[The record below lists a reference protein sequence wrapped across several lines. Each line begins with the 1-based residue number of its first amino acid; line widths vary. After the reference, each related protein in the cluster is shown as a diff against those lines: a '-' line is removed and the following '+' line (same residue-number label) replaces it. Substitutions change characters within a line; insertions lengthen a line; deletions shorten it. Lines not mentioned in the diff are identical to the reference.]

1 MIEAARNLADIP
13 DANSTEFDPAT
24 AHPVISTMAEQLDIV
39 AGEGDMGGTMRLGMY
54 PAKLAEGSIVREVY
68 DGKEYVEE
76 RHRHRYEVNNAYRA
90 ELEKKAGLLFS
101 GTSPDGKLVEYV
113 EYPRDVHPY
122 LVATQAHPELRSRP
136 DPSAPAV
143 RRPGEGGGRAARSP
157 RGRLRSNTP
166 VVRWPG
172 CGPSRVR
179 APVSFAQVARWKDAG
194 MTIKDTPEAWEVRA
208 TQTPFVGNKTSVR
221 TDEVVMPDGSVVRRD
236 YQVHPGSVAVLALDD
251 EDRVL
256 LIKQYR
262 HPVRHKLWE
271 IPAGLLD
278 VPGENPLHAAQ
289 RELYEEAHV
298 KAEDW
303 RVLTDVYTTPGGCDE
318 AVRIFLARELSE
330 ADGRALRG
338 RGGGGRHGAR
348 AGAGR
353 RPGPGRPRGRRCTTT
368 ASWSASS
375 SLAAARAGDG
385 LDALR
390 PAEAPWPARPFE
402 A

>member
-1 MIEAARNLADIP
+1 
-13 DANSTEFDPAT
+13 
-24 AHPVISTMAEQLDIV
+24 
-39 AGEGDMGGTMRLGMY
+39 
-54 PAKLAEGSIVREVY
+54 
-68 DGKEYVEE
+68 
-76 RHRHRYEVNNAYRA
+76 
-90 ELEKKAGLLFS
+90 
-101 GTSPDGKLVEYV
+101 
-113 EYPRDVHPY
+113 
-122 LVATQAHPELRSRP
+122 
-136 DPSAPAV
+136 
-143 RRPGEGGGRAARSP
+143 
-157 RGRLRSNTP
+157 
-166 VVRWPG
+166 
-172 CGPSRVR
+172 
-179 APVSFAQVARWKDAG
+179 
-194 MTIKDTPEAWEVRA
+194 MTIKDTPEEWEVRA
-208 TQTPFVGNKTSVR
+208 TATPFVGNKTSVR
-221 TDEVVMPDGSVVRRD
+221 TDDVVMPDGSVVRRD

-330 ADGRALRG
+330 AEGERFLVEDEEADME
-338 RGGGGRHGAR
+338 HAR
-348 AGAGR
+348 VPVDDLVRRVLAGDVHNNCLVVGVL
-353 RPGPGRPRGRRCTTT
+353 
-368 ASWSASS
+368 

-390 PAEAPWPARPFE
+390 PAETPWPARPFTS
-402 A
+402 